1 MASQADSS
9 PRQQQL
15 NSRQVDRPDD
25 EAAAGADEEEE
36 RGLLLH
42 EGDDDQY
49 GRGSPKKQ
57 SRVVATSTSC
67 TYMAS
72 KTWLFLAIT
81 TMLNVHNTIDG
92 EAFMPYLYTRVHCC
106 QDSAEGTV
114 GRQLDSAY
122 DVQAVVAGNMSTGAG
137 EKINYPACS
146 VPERDPDDLA
156 WSHSPRCNN
165 PAWVRNAAQRV
176 YGVYAPITM
185 VAKVLIIPSAG
196 FLADV
201 YGRKV
206 VLVVSATG
214 PILAGILW
222 AVDALLEPA
231 TNALVYSA
239 GGVLSLSA
247 MGGPAQT
254 AMLADLVTPEER
266 GFCFPVLYAVQKGAP
281 LLAQLIGW
289 FALGLHLENYSIFWI
304 LMAATQCFIL
314 ALMLYFL
321 PETLPQLRATSIS
334 AAATLKQQQLSSPP
348 RHHRRRPGRWVVD
361 LNPFRHYWAAMTLV
375 RTDWLLMAMCLWV
388 TLTWVALGG
397 FGAVAFSF
405 LVGDLGFRQEDTLL
419 PAIVG
424 TLSGVASA
432 SIAVKVLTKTGQ
444 WPGNV
449 IGCYIVTV
457 AYLVYGPASVL
468 FLGRAGPFLGLA
480 MIEFGFGFT
489 APSYNT
495 IVSWRVRQEDQGKA
509 AAMMAVMSNLGGI
522 FGTYFYSV
530 FLHDATKTGTA
541 AASSFVVSAIFMGV
555 VGLGA
560 TGTAWYEGCADKPD
574 QAIRTQA
581 RRRQGKRHQRAS
593 TGGVGGQ
600 QL

>member
-9 PRQQQL
+9 PRRQQSNL
-15 NSRQVDRPDD
+15 RQQG
-25 EAAAGADEEEE
+25 EAAAGTDEEEE
-36 RGLLLH
+36 RSLLQ
-42 EGDDDQY
+42 ESRDDQY
-49 GRGSPKKQ
+49 DRGSPKAR

-67 TYMAS
+67 TYMTS

-106 QDSAEGTV
+106 QDSAVGTL

-122 DVQAVVAGNMSTGAG
+122 DVQALVAGNLSTGAG
-137 EKINYPACS
+137 EKIYYPACS
-146 VPERDPDDLA
+146 VPDLDPDDPA

-176 YGVYAPITM
+176 YGVYAPITT

-196 FLADV
+196 FLADI
-201 YGRKV
+201 YGRKL

-266 GFCFPVLYAVQKGAP
+266 GFCFPVLYAAQKGAP
-281 LLAQLIGW
+281 LLAQVIGW
-289 FALGLHLENYSIFWI
+289 FALGLHLENYAIFWI
-304 LMAATQCFIL
+304 LMAATQCLIL

-321 PETLPQLRATSIS
+321 PETLPELRATSIS
-334 AAATLKQQQLSSPP
+334 PATTANPQQRSSPP
-348 RHHRRRPGRWVVD
+348 HHHRRPWRLAD
-361 LNPFRHYWAAMTLV
+361 LNPLRHYLAAMTLM
-375 RTDWLLMAMCLWV
+375 RTDWLLMAMCMWV

-405 LVGDLGFRQEDTLL
+405 LVGDLGFLQEDTLL
-419 PAIVG
+419 PSIVG

-449 IGCYIVTV
+449 IGCYIVAI

-509 AAMMAVMSNLGGI
+509 AAMMAVMSNIGGI
-522 FGTYFYSV
+522 FGTYFYSF
-530 FLHDATKTGTA
+530 FLHDATVTGVA

-574 QAIRTQA
+574 QAIRTQT
-581 RRRQGKRHQRAS
+581 RCRQQKRQQRA
-593 TGGVGGQ
+593 
-600 QL
+600 